1 MMKKMNKTR
10 TWLMIAAIIA
20 AVESV
25 VFAVLGIR
33 DHMNFNLE
41 IVFSY
46 SIGVVLF
53 ILGIIYPVIYKAEL
67 IIKKMEEEEDKKNK

>member
-25 VFAVLGIR
+25 VFSVLGIR

-67 IIKKMEEEEDKKNK
+67 MIKKMEEEEDKKNK

>member
-1 MMKKMNKTR
+1 
-10 TWLMIAAIIA
+10 
-20 AVESV
+20 ESV
-25 VFAVLGIR
+25 VFSVLGIR

-53 ILGIIYPVIYKAEL
+53 VISMLYPIIYKAEL
-67 IIKKMEEEEDKKNK
+67 MIKKMEEEEDKKNK